1 MSFQPSHCPYPAC
14 PAHSKP
20 PFLWRRKG
28 SYRRRCD
35 GRVVPRFLCLTCRRS
50 FSAQAFR
57 LDYRLQRP
65 GLCAQVFRLLVA
77 KVTLRQAAR
86 TLGCGRGTV
95 EHRLRLLGAHC
106 REFHHEQL
114 RRVAAAGGLRGVF
127 QLDELETFEGDRRL
141 APVSVPVLIESKSF
155 FVLHANTAPLPARGN
170 LCASDRKRKAARE
183 AREGVRKSGSAEAVQ
198 RCWERLAAAAAPGEM
213 VEVATDCKS
222 QYRRQLAATFGTRL
236 LHYRAHSSEPRVPG
250 SLLFPINLTLA
261 MLRDGVSRLVR
272 RNWGASKK
280 RERLELHQWIWIGYR
295 NYVRGRTNRSK
306 GLTPAMKLGVLGEPL
321 SVVALLRERVFPAAA

>member
-1 MSFQPSHCPYPAC
+1 MSVQPKFCPHPDC
-14 PAHSKP
+14 PAHSQP

-28 SYRRRCD
+28 FYRRRCD
-35 GRVVPRFLCLTCRRS
+35 GRSVPRFQCLVCRRS
-50 FSAQAFR
+50 FSAQSFR

-65 GLCAQVFRLLVA
+65 ALTVAAFRLLVA

-86 TLGCGRGTV
+86 TLGCNRKTV

-106 REFHHEQL
+106 REFQQQLL
-114 RRVAAAGGLRGVF
+114 RRAAARGGLRGLF
-127 QLDELETFEGDRRL
+127 QLDELETFEHDRLL
-141 APVSVPVLIESKSF
+141 APVTVPVLIESKSF
-155 FVLHANTAPLPARGN
+155 FALHATTAPLPARGN
-170 LCASDRKRKAARE
+170 LTARDRKRKAARE

-198 RCWERLAAAAAPGEM
+198 RCWERLSALAAPGEM

-236 LHYRAHSSEPRVPG
+236 LHYRAHSSEPRVRG

-295 NYVRGRTNRSK
+295 NYVRAKTNTSR
-306 GLTPAMKLGVLGEPL
+306 GVTPAMALGVLGERL
-321 SVVALLRERVFPAAA
+321 SVVELLRQRIFPSAA